1 MNKTRLYKIIDQ
13 LTANINAT
21 IKDHDKTRLY
31 ITTWIIACGLNAI
44 KEKSQATCYYW
55 HKYTYKQLLTEL
67 KEYFYCLRIDEKIEQ
82 ETREQLHTPEN
93 IQLLNELERVITK

>member
-1 MNKTRLYKIIDQ
+1 MNKARLYKIIDK

-21 IKDHDKTRLY
+21 INDHDKTRLY
-31 ITTWIIACGLNAI
+31 ITTWVIGCGLNAI
-44 KEKSQATCYYW
+44 KEKAQATCYYW
-55 HKYTYKQLLTEL
+55 QRYTYKQLLTEL
-67 KEYFYCLRIDEKIEQ
+67 KEHFYCLHIDEKIEQ

>member
-1 MNKTRLYKIIDQ
+1 MNKNKLYKIINQ

-21 IKDHDKTRLY
+21 INDHDKTRLY
-31 ITTWIIACGLNAI
+31 ITTWVIGCGLNAI
-44 KEKSQATCYYW
+44 KEKAQGSCYYW
-55 HKYTYKQLLTEL
+55 QKYTYKQLLNEL
-67 KEYFYCLRIDEKIEQ
+67 KEHFYCLRIDEKIEQ